1 MSGSGKSDFA
11 SMLPD
16 LLPRAIAWAE
26 AQSRTICHLR
36 GDPLSAPRLALAR
49 TVGVSHP
56 ELIRIWNVPE
66 IPAPADPELRHFAR
80 EQNLIGPGTC
90 GLTLGYGIFLLK
102 GYADAPLLLHEFR
115 HVHQYEAAGSIA
127 AFLPVYLQQIADF
140 GYDNAP
146 YEVDARAHE
155 RTGGA

>member
-1 MSGSGKSDFA
+1 
-11 SMLPD
+11 MLPQ

-26 AQSRTICHLR
+26 AQSRNICFLR

-49 TVGVSHP
+49 AVGVVRP

-66 IPAPADPELRHFAR
+66 IPAPDDPQLRHFAR
-80 EQNLIGPGTC
+80 EQNLIGPGTHA
-90 GLTLGYGIFLLK
+90 LTLGYGILILH
-102 GYADAPLLLHEFR
+102 GHADSQLLLHEFR

-127 AFLPVYLQQIADF
+127 AFLPVYLKQIADY
-140 GYDNAP
+140 GYHDAP

-155 RTGGA
+155 HDKYPDI

>member
-1 MSGSGKSDFA
+1 MNGSGKSDFA
-11 SMLPD
+11 SMLPE
-16 LLPRAIAWAE
+16 LVPRAIAWAE

-36 GDPLSAPRLALAR
+36 GDPLSAPRLTMAR
-49 TVGVSHP
+49 TVGVTHP

-66 IPAPADPELRHFAR
+66 IPVPADPELRHFAR
-80 EQNLIGPGTC
+80 EQNLIGPGTF

-102 GYADAPLLLHEFR
+102 GYADARLLLHEFR
-115 HVHQYEAAGSIA
+115 HVHQYEVAGSIA

-146 YEVDARAHE
+146 YELDARAHE
-155 RTGGA
+155 HAGGA